1 MTTESALGLIGMI
14 DHQLI
19 TLLSESIKENNS
31 GNEQPISAYWMRI
44 GKRVALENL
53 KLELENIVEYNR
65 YALKA

>member
-19 TLLSESIKENNS
+19 TLLSESIKQNNS
-31 GNEQPISAYWMRI
+31 DNIEPNSAYWIRI

-53 KLELENIVEYNR
+53 KLQLENIVEYNR

>member
-19 TLLSESIKENNS
+19 ALLSESIKENNS
-31 GNEQPISAYWMRI
+31 GNEEPNSAYWMRI

-53 KLELENIVEYNR
+53 KLQLENIVEYNR